1 MSSKYISIA
10 RAYNLSPGEV
20 LAGLVFGVLGTG
32 RSTDTLE
39 HLDKKAVEYGM
50 SMFIMDKITET
61 HTGFSNFKELLN
73 AKGYRPT
80 IRCNDTK
87 VYKGDVAVDMTLL
100 ADAYDMVQ
108 TLRGDDRRV
117 FGRG

>member
-10 RAYNLSPGEV
+10 RDYNLSPGEV
-20 LAGLVFGVLGTG
+20 LAGLVFGVTG
-32 RSTDTLE
+32 GYKTDTLANI
-39 HLDKKAVEYGM
+39 DKKAVEYGM
-50 SMFIMDKITET
+50 SMFIMDKITEA

-73 AKGYRPT
+73 AEGYRPT